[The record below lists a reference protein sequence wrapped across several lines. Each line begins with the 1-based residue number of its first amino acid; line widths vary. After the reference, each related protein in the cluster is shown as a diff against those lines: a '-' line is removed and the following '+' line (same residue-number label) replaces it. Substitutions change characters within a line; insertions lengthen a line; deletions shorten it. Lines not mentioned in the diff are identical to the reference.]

1 MRSRT
6 AASLVLAAV
15 VSTASSAAQGLPRAF
30 EVASIKPQ
38 QVGRSRRRRPGV
50 RARRHLGTQPFAGGA
65 AHHGARRAAGSGR
78 QRAGMG
84 DERTLRRAMRRSA
97 QTWSLVRRRC
107 SGRCSSICSKI
118 GFSSRWHHETRQLN
132 VYRSALLR
140 ADRLGAKLTPAAI
153 DACEAPA
160 QSDAASLRAAA
171 TRCQAGPVP
180 GGISVHGMPI
190 ATLASLMGSS
200 AGRVIVDATG
210 LAGNWDLDLTFVDQ
224 VQSSNADGPSL
235 FAALQEQLGLKLEPG
250 RAPVDVVVIDRLDR
264 PSED

>member
-15 VSTASSAAQGLPRAF
+15 VSTASSAAQGPARAF
-30 EVASIKPQ
+30 EVASIKPNK
-38 QVGRSRRRRPGV
+38 SDAPG
-50 RARRHLGTQPFAGGA
+50 AGGLGFA
-65 AHHGARRAAGSGR
+65 PGGILARNLSPATLLTMALGV
-78 QRAGMG
+78 QPDQVVNAPAWATN
-84 DERTLRRAMRRSA
+84 ERFDVNAK
-97 QTWSLVRRRC
+97 V
-107 SGRCSSICSKI
+107 GPNVV
-118 GFSSRWHHETRQLN
+118 FSPTTMFRPMLLNLLENRFQLKMHHETRQLN
-132 VYRSALLR
+132 VYRLVRLR
-140 ADRLGAKLTPAAI
+140 ADRLGAKLTPAPI

-224 VQSSNADGPSL
+224 VQNSNADGPSL
-235 FAALQEQLGLKLEPG
+235 FAALEEQLGLKLEPG
-250 RAPVDVVVIDRLDR
+250 RAPVDVIVIDRLDR